1 MRFRLLMLAA
11 ALTLVGCGG
20 DNGTGVNGDVTVG
33 PGNSFSPQTLNLT
46 TGRNVTW
53 GWAGGTHNVTFED
66 AAPGSGNLSSGSFS
80 RNFTGANAG
89 TYRYRCTIH
98 SANFTTGMVGSVVV
112 P

>member
-1 MRFRLLMLAA
+1 MRFRLLVLAA
-11 ALTLVGCGG
+11 VLTLVGCGT
-20 DNGTGVNGDVTVG
+20 DSGTGVNGDVTVG

-53 GWAGGTHNVTFED
+53 AWVGGTHNVTFED
-66 AAPGSGNLSSGSFS
+66 AAPGSGNLSSGTFS
-80 RNFTGANAG
+80 RNFTGVNAG

-98 SANFTTGMVGSVVV
+98 STDFATGMVGSVVV